1 MEAKVKKL
9 LVVSG
14 VIASAAVAL
23 VPMTSYASYKELT
36 ATPPST
42 AGSTKVSVNIN
53 DYISLDAASAGD
65 TILVSSNEVGTGKIS
80 ASVSSTR
87 DYTISLKA
95 KTNPSLV
102 NTDQTY
108 SISAGSNVQAGRTAW
123 GIKKQNA
130 STYSALSTTSQI
142 FYTGT
147 GTGEDNSIQTDFEVG
162 VSVDENVPSGDYST
176 EIEVLAAVKE

>member
-102 NTDQTY
+102 NTD
-108 SISAGSNVQAGRTAW
+108 RT
-123 GIKKQNA
+123 
-130 STYSALSTTSQI
+130 
-142 FYTGT
+142 
-147 GTGEDNSIQTDFEVG
+147 
-162 VSVDENVPSGDYST
+162 
-176 EIEVLAAVKE
+176 